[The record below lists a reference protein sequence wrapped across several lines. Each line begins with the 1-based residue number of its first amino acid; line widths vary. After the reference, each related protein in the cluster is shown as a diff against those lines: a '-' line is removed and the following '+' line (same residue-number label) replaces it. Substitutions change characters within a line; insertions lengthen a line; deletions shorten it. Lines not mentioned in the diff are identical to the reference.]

1 LALYSKNIPIPAAP
15 PAERQAIERLVRRLL
30 ALRGEG
36 EEAAALEEE
45 LNERVY
51 RLFGLTEEEIALIE
65 ESLGRTTAR

>member
-1 LALYSKNIPIPAAP
+1 
-15 PAERQAIERLVRRLL
+15 VRRLL
-30 ALRGEG
+30 ALRGEE